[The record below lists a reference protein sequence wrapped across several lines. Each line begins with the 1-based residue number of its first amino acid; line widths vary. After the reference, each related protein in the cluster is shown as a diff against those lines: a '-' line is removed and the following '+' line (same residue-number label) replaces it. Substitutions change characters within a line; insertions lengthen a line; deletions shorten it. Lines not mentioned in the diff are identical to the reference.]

1 MNEMNVIKRI
11 FQKKKKEVATI
22 GIIGG
27 VDGPTG
33 VFIAGKKTPNNSDQQ
48 PFLKYAKTKIKANYH
63 SFCELENHLIKDY
76 NAVPYQLTERKLEM
90 LKANVIMNRF
100 REVLVLPE
108 PLGENPT
115 KKKLLEYVQND
126 TSFEQARSYP
136 AEKLG
141 LIMRAYRLP
150 LTLGGQHEAVVE
162 LEMTSKYMSIS
173 DAPKEVAD
181 ALFIWQGVSEEDIAN
196 ESPRFIAYAYTLRDM
211 EKI

>member
-1 MNEMNVIKRI
+1 MNIIKRI
-11 FQKKKKEVATI
+11 FQKGKNRASAI

-27 VDGPTG
+27 ADGPTD
-33 VFIAGKKTPNNSDQQ
+33 VFIAGKKTSNNSDQQ
-48 PFLKYAKTKIKANYH
+48 TFLKYAKTKIKANYH
-63 SFCELENHLIKDY
+63 SLCEIENHLIKNY
-76 NAVPYQLTERKLEM
+76 NAVPYQLSEIRLEV

-115 KKKLLEYVQND
+115 KKQLLNYVQND

-141 LIMRAYRLP
+141 LIMKAYKLP
-150 LTLGGQHEAVVE
+150 LAIDDQHEAVVE
-162 LEMTSKYMSIS
+162 MEITSEYMSIS

-211 EKI
+211 GKI

>member
-1 MNEMNVIKRI
+1 MNFIKRI
-11 FQKKKKEVATI
+11 LSKKEKEAVAI

-27 VDGPTG
+27 DDGPTG
-33 VFIAGKKTPNNSDQQ
+33 VFMTGKKTPNNSDQQ
-48 PFLKYAKTKIKANYH
+48 TFLKYVKTKIKANYH
-63 SFCELENHLIKDY
+63 SLCELENHLIKKY
-76 NAVPYQLTERKLEM
+76 NAVPYQLSERKLEM

-108 PLGENPT
+108 PLGDNPT

-126 TSFEQARSYP
+126 TSFEQARSYS

-141 LIMRAYRLP
+141 LIMKAYKLP
-150 LTLGGQHEAVVE
+150 LTLDDQHEAVVE
-162 LEMTSKYMSIS
+162 LEMTSEYMSIS

-181 ALFIWQGVSEEDIAN
+181 ALFIWQGVSEEDIVN

-211 EKI
+211 GKI

>member
-1 MNEMNVIKRI
+1 MNIIKRI
-11 FQKKKKEVATI
+11 FQKGKNRASAI

-27 VDGPTG
+27 ADGPTD
-33 VFIAGKKTPNNSDQQ
+33 VFIAGKKTSNNSDQQ
-48 PFLKYAKTKIKANYH
+48 TFLKYAKTKIKANYH
-63 SFCELENHLIKDY
+63 SLCEIENHLIKNY
-76 NAVPYQLTERKLEM
+76 NAVPYQLSEIRLEV

-115 KKKLLEYVQND
+115 KKQLLNYVQND

-141 LIMRAYRLP
+141 LIMKAYKLP
-150 LTLGGQHEAVVE
+150 LAIDDQHEAVF
-162 LEMTSKYMSIS
+162 EMEITSEYMSIS

-211 EKI
+211 GKI